1 MFAMKT
7 TLICFACAVGI
18 TVTLATPSW
27 AQQEDDKVMRT
38 AESESQGEDDAED
51 EGFARMPP
59 PLDSIT
65 GNLLDLEKTGHLR
78 IISGSH
84 SRTKMF
90 DDQAIV
96 WTVEVIKP
104 LTCGLAILLLKEI
117 SDVRFYQNDEDYR
130 RERFNTRLFYESWLD
145 VGAVSHEILDRDER
159 FDIWIDLT
167 DAEAWR
173 LTHENTNEVVFGRP
187 IVQHYVDPSIGR
199 WK

>member
-1 MFAMKT
+1 MKT
-7 TLICFACAVGI
+7 RLICFVSAVGI

-51 EGFARMPP
+51 EGFARMPA

-65 GNLLDLEKTGHLR
+65 GNLLDLEKSGHLK

-167 DAEAWR
+167 DAEAWQ

-187 IVQHYVDPSIGR
+187 KVQHYVDPSIGR